1 MNKCSAVILSHFVD
15 PFQETIA
22 MVTYYHVTN
31 VNGCGYIMPG
41 NCNIQGIHIFVLISS
56 GILVTNALVHINIWN
71 KKQNKQL
78 IKMILPK
85 VILNTVKSI
94 KAKIYFIS
102 LFVISIYYLYT
113 DYIMFIFFI
122 VIIFFTITIVFLL
135 QSQANIKNLTTMY
148 ICIFLL
154 RSPGCVRYAFTA
166 QSILAYQ
173 FLLCGSLNVIILHF
187 QVKILVIESRQV
199 RLQFALVQL
208 IVEVEPADWS
218 HCKILLHLKKPVLL
232 LITGNFLKIKRN
244 WIIDTFFA

>member
-122 VIIFFTITIVFLL
+122 VIFFF
-135 QSQANIKNLTTMY
+135 
-148 ICIFLL
+148 L
-154 RSPGCVRYAFTA
+154 RSPLYFCYSHRLTLRIWQPCIYVYFCYDH
-166 QSILAYQ
+166 QVVSDMLS
-173 FLLCGSLNVIILHF
+173 LLKVS
-187 QVKILVIESRQV
+187 
-199 RLQFALVQL
+199 
-208 IVEVEPADWS
+208 
-218 HCKILLHLKKPVLL
+218 
-232 LITGNFLKIKRN
+232 
-244 WIIDTFFA
+244 